1 MCDSSICNPRRTSV
15 LFFHRGC
22 NQFIFPLLTRHSPSL
37 HLHKH
42 LSFLVFLIL
51 AILKGVKWYL
61 TVVLNCI
68 SLLIN
73 DVKNIFMY
81 LLAMSSLGKCLF
93 ISPAHLLIYIY
104 IYIYIFAIELYKI
117 LIYFEYEPHI
127 NKWYA
132 NDFFHSVGSLSFH
145 S

>member
-1 MCDSSICNPRRTSV
+1 MCFFSLVEYQSIIDGLCDSSVCNPRRTSI

-22 NQFIFPLLTRHSPSL
+22 NQFIFQLLTRHSPSL
-37 HLHKH
+37 YLHKH

-51 AILKGVKWYL
+51 AILKGVKCYL

-93 ISPAHLLIYIY
+93 ISPSHLLINTYIY
-104 IYIYIFAIELYKI
+104 FCY
-117 LIYFEYEPHI
+117 
-127 NKWYA
+127 
-132 NDFFHSVGSLSFH
+132 
-145 S
+145 